1 MSSLQ
6 RRVGMLILIAL
17 VINPIM
23 LFAQDTTPVTV
34 VGSGIPAPLIHAFSS
49 RTFVP
54 IDLNVTGTNSGFAA
68 FCAGQADLTTAPRAI
83 SADEESACNANG
95 VSFLEF
101 QLGYDIMAVI
111 ANPSS
116 DFGQCLTTDQL
127 NALFAPSSTATNW
140 NEIDP
145 AGADIPLSL
154 VVPPD
159 NTTPFALLDSL
170 VEGVGLRPDLTSV
183 ADDPAVIDA
192 VSSTP
197 GGIGVVSLPD
207 AQAAGSQINILD
219 LNTTSAGCASP
230 SAEDAAGR
238 TYEGAYTLYA
248 YLNADRLSAAQPLFD
263 SAFADANAATVS
275 DQGFVPASADTLAT
289 DRQILDGGL
298 TGRQFSKDVTAFNI
312 PDNLVGTINIA
323 GSATGADYL
332 KALTGAF
339 VQQYPGV
346 TVNQTYLGEPDGA
359 RQLCNGSVDVITAF
373 RDLSADEQGNCTANN
388 IPTETFDLGSQG
400 VVILGKGDFLTCLT
414 TDELTTVWSA
424 ASENTV
430 TNWNQVNA
438 DFPDLPI
445 TLVAPPVGDRYG
457 DLLMILS
464 SGTEEPTR
472 EDFAETKSSP
482 AYRADAIG
490 NVEGAMT
497 YMSWLDYQNTGIQSN
512 PQVVAIDAG
521 NGCVAPSAATI
532 ADGSYPLTRPFKLI
546 VNQLSMTRSEI
557 QSLLWTVASDANYS
571 QLQANGYVGLSFSAL
586 PELRDS
592 LQQMFITAANEAAQR
607 ALATPEPTAE
617 ATPEATAAS

>member
-17 VINPIM
+17 VINPTM
-23 LFAQDTTPVTV
+23 LFAQDATPITV
-34 VGSGIPAPLIHAFSS
+34 VGSGIPAPLIQAFATAANANVSL
-49 RTFVP
+49 
-54 IDLNVTGTNSGFAA
+54 DVTGTNNGFTTFCSG
-68 FCAGQADLTTAPRAI
+68 GADLTSAPRAI
-83 SADEESACNANG
+83 SAAEESACNANG

-101 QLGYDIMAVI
+101 QLGYDIMALI

-127 NALFAPSSTATNW
+127 NALFVPSSTASNW

-145 AGADIPLSL
+145 TSADIPLSL
-154 VVPPD
+154 IVPPD

-170 VEGVGLRPDLTSV
+170 VEGVGLRNDLTSV
-183 ADDPAVIDA
+183 ADDQAVVAA

-197 GGIGVVSLPD
+197 GAIGVVKLP
-207 AQAAGSQINILD
+207 AALAAGSQVNILD
-219 LNTTSAGCASP
+219 LNTTTAGCAGP

-238 TYEGAYTLYA
+238 TYAGAYTLYA
-248 YLNADRLSAAQPLFD
+248 YVNADRLTAVQPLLD
-263 SAFADANAATVS
+263 AAFADDSAATVTA
-275 DQGFVPASADTLAT
+275 QGYVPAIADSLAT
-289 DRQILDGGL
+289 DRQIAADVL

-312 PDNLVGTINIA
+312 PANLVGTINIA

-339 VQQYPGV
+339 VQQYAGV

-359 RQLCNGSVDVITAF
+359 RQLCNGGVDLITAF
-373 RDLSADEQGNCTANN
+373 QDLTADEQGNCAANN
-388 IPTETFDLGSQG
+388 IATQSFDLGSQA
-400 VVILGKGDFLTCLT
+400 VVILGSGDFLTCLT
-414 TDELTTVWSA
+414 TDELATVWSA
-424 ASENTV
+424 ASEKTV

-438 DFPDLPI
+438 SFPDLPI
-445 TLVAPPVGDRYG
+445 TLVAPSVGDPYG
-457 DLLMILS
+457 DLLMIRS
-464 SGTEEPTR
+464 TGTEEPTR
-472 EDFAETKSSP
+472 EDFAETKSS
-482 AYRADAIG
+482 AEYRATAMG

-521 NGCVAPSAATI
+521 SGCVAPSAASI
-532 ADGSYPLTRPFKLI
+532 ADGSYPLTRSFKLI
-546 VNQLSMTRSEI
+546 VNQQAMTRSEI
-557 QSLLWTVASDANYS
+557 QSLLWTIASDANYS
-571 QLQANGYVGLSFSAL
+571 MLQSNGYIGLSFSAL
-586 PELRDS
+586 PDLRDS
-592 LQQMFITAANEAAQR
+592 LQQMFISAANEAAQR

>member
-1 MSSLQ
+1 MTK
-6 RRVGMLILIAL
+6 R
-17 VINPIM
+17 
-23 LFAQDTTPVTV
+23 
-34 VGSGIPAPLIHAFSS
+34 
-49 RTFVP
+49 
-54 IDLNVTGTNSGFAA
+54 
-68 FCAGQADLTTAPRAI
+68 
-83 SADEESACNANG
+83 
-95 VSFLEF
+95 
-101 QLGYDIMAVI
+101 
-111 ANPSS
+111 
-116 DFGQCLTTDQL
+116 
-127 NALFAPSSTATNW
+127 SST
-140 NEIDP
+140 
-145 AGADIPLSL
+145 
-154 VVPPD
+154 
-159 NTTPFALLDSL
+159 
-170 VEGVGLRPDLTSV
+170 
-183 ADDPAVIDA
+183 A

-207 AQAAGSQINILD
+207 AQAAGSEVNILN

-248 YLNADRLSAAQPLFD
+248 YVNAANLTPVQPLLD
-263 SAFADANAATVS
+263 VAFADNSATIVT
-275 DQGFVPASADTLAT
+275 DQGFVPVSADTLAT
-289 DRQILDGGL
+289 DRQIVADMK

-323 GSATGADYL
+323 GSATGSDYL
-332 KALTGAF
+332 KSITGAL

-373 RDLSADEQGNCTANN
+373 RDLTSDEQGNCAANN

-400 VVILGKGDFLTCLT
+400 VVILGNGDFLTCLT
-414 TDELTTVWSA
+414 TDELATVWSA

-464 SGTEEPTR
+464 TNSEEPTR

-482 AYRADAIG
+482 AYRADAIS

-532 ADGSYPLTRPFKLI
+532 GDGTYPLSRPLKLI
-546 VNQLSMTRSEI
+546 VNQLSMTRVEI

-586 PELRDS
+586 PDLRDS
-592 LQQMFITAANEAAQR
+592 LQQMFITAANESAQR